1 MKIAVCFSGQIR
13 GIENTYQS
21 ILNFLDNSFESYKIF
36 AYIPEDSSSNK
47 FESYF
52 SNSRLLIE
60 KDKKVLITK
69 LKLDQFKTVKHKFG
83 TLRKAREA
91 HMLQLYGIFKANEMK
106 RNYEA
111 NLGTKFDWVLRC
123 RSDLRFYTNKIN
135 INNLNN
141 QYLYTA
147 NFHQFNGI
155 NDRFIL
161 GNSKNM
167 DKFSDLYNYLK
178 KYKVEGYNAETIFKN
193 YLDIVNLENL
203 ELNIKFNRIRQ
214 DGTELK
220 DFV

>member
-1 MKIAVCFSGQIR
+1 MKIAVCFSGQVR
-13 GIENTYQS
+13 GIENTYKS
-21 ILNFLDNSFESYKIF
+21 IINFLDKSFESYKIF
-36 AYIPEDSSSNK
+36 AYIPEDSHSNK

-52 SNSRLLIE
+52 STSKLLIE
-60 KDKKVLITK
+60 KDKKILNTK
-69 LKLDQFKTVKHKFG
+69 LKLDQFKSVKHKFG
-83 TLRKAREA
+83 TLRKARAA

-106 RNYEA
+106 RNYEV

-123 RSDLRFYTNKIN
+123 RSDLRFYTDKIN
-135 INNLNN
+135 IKDLNN
-141 QYLYTA
+141 QYLYTP

-167 DKFSDLYNYLK
+167 DTFCDLYNYIK

-193 YLDIVNLENL
+193 YLNIVKLENL
-203 ELNIKFNRIRQ
+203 ELNIQFNRVRQ

-220 DFV
+220 DFM